1 MENLLQAQDK
11 QSRLY
16 NRGTRL
22 RKFAP
27 GDKVLVLLPTSS
39 SKLLAKW
46 QGSFEVTRRVG
57 DLNYEVVRTDRSGAR
72 QIYHLNLL
80 KKWSEVE
87 PVMLATAVSGEDDLG
102 PEVITKIQ
110 SLTLA
115 PGGDHLSPSQL
126 TDVARLQKDFADV
139 FSPRPGQN
147 NLIQHHI
154 ETEPGVVVRSRPY
167 HLPEHTKKV
176 VQSELEAMLEMG
188 VIEESHSDWASPIVL
203 VPKTDGSVRFCV
215 DYRKVN
221 AVSKFDAYPMP
232 RVDELLD
239 RLGTARFYS
248 TLDLTK
254 GYWQIPLSPLSKEKS
269 AFTTPFGL
277 HQFITLPFGLF
288 GAPATFQRL
297 MDKIL
302 RPHTAYAAAYLDDII
317 IYSQDWQRH
326 MVHLREVLRALRGAG
341 LTANPK
347 KCAIGRVEVRY
358 LGFHL
363 GHGQVRP
370 QIDKTAA
377 IAACPRPKTK
387 KEVRQFLGLAG
398 YYRRF
403 IPDYS
408 ELTSPLVTD
417 LTKKEVPDTVPWT
430 EQCQQAFTQVKAALC
445 GRPLL
450 HSPDFSLPFLLQ
462 TDASDR
468 GLGAVLTQEIKGEE
482 RPVLY
487 ISRKLSKRETMY
499 STIEKECLAIRWAV
513 LTLRYYLLGRE
524 FTLCSD
530 HAPLQWLH
538 RMKDTNARITRWY
551 LALQPFKFKVI
562 HRPGTQMTVADFLSR
577 NGGGG
582 GLQAGGLPGLS
593 RAVGVCGEG
602 GVVQRSL
609 QREKDSGD
617 SGK

>member
-1 MENLLQAQDK
+1 M
-11 QSRLY
+11 
-16 NRGTRL
+16 
-22 RKFAP
+22 
-27 GDKVLVLLPTSS
+27 
-39 SKLLAKW
+39 
-46 QGSFEVTRRVG
+46 
-57 DLNYEVVRTDRSGAR
+57 
-72 QIYHLNLL
+72 
-80 KKWSEVE
+80 
-87 PVMLATAVSGEDDLG
+87 
-102 PEVITKIQ
+102 
-110 SLTLA
+110 
-115 PGGDHLSPSQL
+115 
-126 TDVARLQKDFADV
+126 
-139 FSPRPGQN
+139 
-147 NLIQHHI
+147 
-154 ETEPGVVVRSRPY
+154 
-167 HLPEHTKKV
+167 
-176 VQSELEAMLEMG
+176 
-188 VIEESHSDWASPIVL
+188 
-203 VPKTDGSVRFCV
+203 
-215 DYRKVN
+215 
-221 AVSKFDAYPMP
+221 
-232 RVDELLD
+232 
-239 RLGTARFYS
+239 
-248 TLDLTK
+248 
-254 GYWQIPLSPLSKEKS
+254 
-269 AFTTPFGL
+269 
-277 HQFITLPFGLF
+277 
-288 GAPATFQRL
+288 
-297 MDKIL
+297 
-302 RPHTAYAAAYLDDII
+302 
-317 IYSQDWQRH
+317 
-326 MVHLREVLRALRGAG
+326 
-341 LTANPK
+341 
-347 KCAIGRVEVRY
+347 
-358 LGFHL
+358 
-363 GHGQVRP
+363 RP

-403 IPDYS
+403 VPDYS
-408 ELTSPLVTD
+408 ELTSPLTD

-430 EQCQQAFTQVKAALC
+430 ERCQQVFTQVKAALC
-445 GRPLL
+445 GGPLL

-468 GLGAVLTQEIKGEE
+468 GLGAVLTQEIGGEE

-582 GLQAGGLPGLS
+582 GGLQAGGLPGLS

>member
-1 MENLLQAQDK
+1 
-11 QSRLY
+11 
-16 NRGTRL
+16 
-22 RKFAP
+22 
-27 GDKVLVLLPTSS
+27 
-39 SKLLAKW
+39 
-46 QGSFEVTRRVG
+46 
-57 DLNYEVVRTDRSGAR
+57 
-72 QIYHLNLL
+72 
-80 KKWSEVE
+80 
-87 PVMLATAVSGEDDLG
+87 
-102 PEVITKIQ
+102 
-110 SLTLA
+110 
-115 PGGDHLSPSQL
+115 
-126 TDVARLQKDFADV
+126 
-139 FSPRPGQN
+139 
-147 NLIQHHI
+147 
-154 ETEPGVVVRSRPY
+154 
-167 HLPEHTKKV
+167 
-176 VQSELEAMLEMG
+176 
-188 VIEESHSDWASPIVL
+188 
-203 VPKTDGSVRFCV
+203 
-215 DYRKVN
+215 
-221 AVSKFDAYPMP
+221 
-232 RVDELLD
+232 
-239 RLGTARFYS
+239 
-248 TLDLTK
+248 
-254 GYWQIPLSPLSKEKS
+254 
-269 AFTTPFGL
+269 
-277 HQFITLPFGLF
+277 
-288 GAPATFQRL
+288 
-297 MDKIL
+297 
-302 RPHTAYAAAYLDDII
+302 
-317 IYSQDWQRH
+317 

-408 ELTSPLVTD
+408 ELTSPLTD

-445 GRPLL
+445 GGPLL

-487 ISRKLSKRETMY
+487 ISRKLSKREPMY

-530 HAPLQWLH
+530 HAALQWLH

-562 HRPGTQMTVADFLSR
+562 HRPGTQMIVADFLSR

-582 GLQAGGLPGLS
+582 GLQAGGPPGLS